1 LTSYGLQQKPFILP
15 PMSGLRTRAIS
26 AVIFVAL
33 ILGGLLFGPYSFMA
47 LFAVVTAIC
56 LFEFY
61 TLVLDRYQRRDRVR
75 IGLGVAFGL
84 APHLIASAALFDWLP
99 NQDELYLV
107 IILAYFPLLFLMFI
121 YELFAASPHPF
132 ENVGM
137 MVMGMVYIGAPFAML
152 DYVAYQS
159 GSFDWQLVLGI
170 LLLTWLSDT
179 GAYLAGSQF
188 GRTKLFP
195 RISPNKTWEGFAGG
209 ALLVI
214 AASWLLGEFF
224 PVIRHRDWIAIAV
237 IVVVFG
243 SLGDLIESMLKRSL
257 GVKDSG
263 KLLPGHGGLLDR
275 FDAFI
280 FLIPFVSAYL
290 IFVR

>member
-1 LTSYGLQQKPFILP
+1 
-15 PMSGLRTRAIS
+15 MSGVRTRAIS

-33 ILGGLLFGPYSFMA
+33 ILGGLLGGPYSFMA
-47 LFAVVTAIC
+47 LFSIVTA
-56 LFEFY
+56 LSLYEF
-61 TLVLDRYQRRDRVR
+61 LSMVLDRYQRRDRAR
-75 IGLGVAFGL
+75 IALGISFGL
-84 APHLIASAALFDWLP
+84 APHLIASAVLFDWLP
-99 NQDELYLV
+99 NRDELLFAL
-107 IILAYFPLLFLMFI
+107 ILAFFPLLFLMFI
-121 YELFAASPHPF
+121 YELFAAAKRPF

-152 DYVAYQS
+152 DYIAYQS
-159 GSFDWQLVLGI
+159 GEFDWQLVLGI

-179 GAYLAGSQF
+179 GAYVAGSTL
-188 GRTKLFP
+188 GKTKLLP

-209 ALLVI
+209 AILVLVS
-214 AASWLLGEFF
+214 SWLLGEYL

-237 IVVVFG
+237 IVIIFG
-243 SLGDLIESMLKRSL
+243 SLGDLIESMLKRSIF
-257 GVKDSG
+257 VKDSG

-280 FLIPFVSAYL
+280 FLLPFVSAYL